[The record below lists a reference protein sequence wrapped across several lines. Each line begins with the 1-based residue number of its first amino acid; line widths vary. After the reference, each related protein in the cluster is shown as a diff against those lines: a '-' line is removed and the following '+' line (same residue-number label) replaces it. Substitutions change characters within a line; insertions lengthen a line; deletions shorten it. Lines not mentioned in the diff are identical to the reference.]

1 MKVLNKA
8 RLDALERALKS
19 KDGVLVVEQVE
30 GGYELPSGE
39 IVNDLAPLHK
49 RYAVVIVDDVEYRL
63 AHPEEWTDF
72 ERFCQEKNR
81 RLNPQMYQKTKRH
94 ATALTGLARRV
105 EIWYCKYAASAA
117 RRCTTRQAV
126 GHTSREGVKPMR
138 ITIHVGIFTVTII
151 VKKRKNRH
159 PAR

>member
-72 ERFCQEKNR
+72 ERFLSGKKQTIKPANVPI
-81 RLNPQMYQKTKRH
+81 NKKTRH
-94 ATALTGLARRV
+94 GSYRA
-105 EIWYCKYAASAA
+105 CAAC
-117 RRCTTRQAV
+117 RNMV
-126 GHTSREGVKPMR
+126 L
-138 ITIHVGIFTVTII
+138 
-151 VKKRKNRH
+151 
-159 PAR
+159 

>member
-49 RYAVVIVDDVEYRL
+49 TLCCRY
-63 AHPEEWTDF
+63 
-72 ERFCQEKNR
+72 CGR
-81 RLNPQMYQKTKRH
+81 RGIPPCPPGRMD
-94 ATALTGLARRV
+94 GL
-105 EIWYCKYAASAA
+105 
-117 RRCTTRQAV
+117 
-126 GHTSREGVKPMR
+126 
-138 ITIHVGIFTVTII
+138 
-151 VKKRKNRH
+151 
-159 PAR
+159 

>member
-1 MKVLNKA
+1 MT
-8 RLDALERALKS
+8 ALKS

-81 RLNPQMYQKTKRH
+81 RLNPQMYQ
-94 ATALTGLARRV
+94 
-105 EIWYCKYAASAA
+105 
-117 RRCTTRQAV
+117 
-126 GHTSREGVKPMR
+126 
-138 ITIHVGIFTVTII
+138 
-151 VKKRKNRH
+151 
-159 PAR
+159 

>member
-49 RYAVVIVDDVEYRL
+49 HYAVVIVDDVEYRL

-81 RLNPQMYQKTKRH
+81 RLNPQMYQ
-94 ATALTGLARRV
+94 
-105 EIWYCKYAASAA
+105 
-117 RRCTTRQAV
+117 
-126 GHTSREGVKPMR
+126 
-138 ITIHVGIFTVTII
+138 
-151 VKKRKNRH
+151 
-159 PAR
+159 